1 MEIIFQGQNKEDQ
14 AILEYFN
21 GAEGLNLLD
30 IGAFDGKT
38 FSNSYNLLKYFGW
51 YGVLIEAEPKTAHD
65 CYENTKDTNAL
76 TLCAAVTTDH
86 DGIIDFHTSNGQM
99 VGSSDLDHVKK
110 WSKDV
115 TFNRI
120 NVAAVS
126 IQTIYKTYDKDVSF
140 INIDVEGQSADLALK
155 IIPLYKDCKCICI
168 EHDGHYDL
176 LRDVLFEN
184 GYTKEL
190 AFNAENIIFA
200 K

>member
-1 MEIIFQGQNKEDQ
+1 MDYKGQNKEDQ
-14 AILEYFN
+14 AICEYFD
-21 GAEGLNLLD
+21 GTKELNLLD

-76 TLCAAVTTDH
+76 TLCAAVTTDW

-99 VGSSDLDHVKK
+99 VGSSDEKHVQK

-115 TFNRI
+115 KFDRI

-126 IQTIYKTYDKDVSF
+126 IETIYKTYDKDFSF

-155 IIPLYKDCKCICI
+155 IIPLFKDCKCICI
-168 EHDGHYDL
+168 EHDNRYDE
-176 LRDVLFEN
+176 LRDLAWAN
-184 GYTKEL
+184 GYKQEL

>member
-1 MEIIFQGQNKEDQ
+1 MSIEFEGQNKEDQ
-14 AILEYFN
+14 AILEYFE

-51 YGVLIEAEPKTAHD
+51 HGVLIEAEPKTAND
-65 CYENTKDTNAL
+65 CYENTKDFNGL
-76 TLCAAVTTDH
+76 TLCAAVTVDY

-99 VGSSDLDHVKK
+99 VGSSDMNHVKK

-115 TFNRI
+115 EFNRI

-126 IQTIYKTYDKDVSF
+126 IETIRQTYGENINF
-140 INIDVEGQSADLALK
+140 INIDVEGQSADLAIK
-155 IIPLYKDCKCICI
+155 IIPLYKYCKCICI
-168 EHDGHYDL
+168 EHDGRYDE
-176 LRDVLFEN
+176 LRDLAFAN

-190 AFNAENIIFA
+190 AFNAENIIFGR
-200 K
+200 

>member
-1 MEIIFQGQNKEDQ
+1 MMDYKGQNKEDQ
-14 AILEYFN
+14 FIIQYFD
-21 GAEGLNLLD
+21 GLRDANLLD

-38 FSNSYNLLKYFGW
+38 FSNSFNLLTYFGW
-51 YGVLIEAEPKTAHD
+51 HGVLVEAEPKTAHD

-76 TLCAAVTTDH
+76 TLCAAVTINL

-99 VGSSDLDHVKK
+99 VGSSDMNHVKK

-120 NVAAVS
+120 NVAGVS
-126 IQTIYKTYDKDVSF
+126 INTIIQTYGTEFAF
-140 INIDVEGQSADLALK
+140 INIDVEGQSADLAVE
-155 IIPLYKDCKCICI
+155 IIPLFKDCRCICI
-168 EHDGHYDL
+168 EHDNRYDE
-176 LRDVLFEN
+176 LRDLAWAN

-190 AFNAENIIFA
+190 LFNAENIIFG

>member
-1 MEIIFQGQNKEDQ
+1 MDYKGQNKEDQ
-14 AILEYFN
+14 AICEYFD
-21 GAEGLNLLD
+21 GQKELNLLD

-38 FSNSYNLLKYFGW
+38 FSNSYNLLKHFNW

-76 TLCAAVTTDH
+76 TLCAAVTTDW

-99 VGSSDLDHVKK
+99 VGSSDEKHVQK
-110 WSKDV
+110 WQKDV
-115 TFNRI
+115 KFDRI

-126 IQTIYKTYDKDVSF
+126 IDTIYKTYGTDFQF

-155 IIPLYKDCKCICI
+155 IIPLFKDCKCICI
-168 EHDGHYDL
+168 EHDNRYDE
-176 LRDVLFEN
+176 LRDIAWAN
-184 GYTKEL
+184 GYKQEL